1 MSRIGKQPV
10 KIPSGVKVSIRSNTV
25 VVEGPLGKMTETH
38 QPEVEVRQED
48 DQLVVLRKN
57 DAKRSRAFHGLYR
70 NLLNNMVTG
79 VSSGFR
85 KGLVI
90 NGVGY
95 RAEVRDKVLVLNL
108 GFTGPIEYP
117 IPEGVSIQV
126 EANTRIT
133 VNGYDKQRVG
143 QVCAEIR
150 SFRPPEPYKG
160 KGVRYESEIVR
171 RKIGK
176 SGIK

>member
-25 VVEGPLGKMTETH
+25 VVEGPLGKMTETY